1 MRKIVIFLMILYS
14 INAEA
19 LGREFPANT
28 IYAILKSVNYPQI
41 TIQEIPS
48 NWGSSMLG
56 LFFLSSATM
65 QMTPASVLRDQNNNN
80 QVQNYIYN
88 IINQPV
94 AIQPDYQG
102 RVWLI
107 WYLTNDETQGV
118 INNKYNIWK

>member
-1 MRKIVIFLMILYS
+1 MILYT

-19 LGREFPANT
+19 LGREFPPNT

-102 RVWLI
+102 RAWLI
-107 WYLTNDETQGV
+107 WYLTDDETQWV

>member
-1 MRKIVIFLMILYS
+1 MHKIIIFWIILYS
-14 INAEA
+14 TNAVA
-19 LGREFPANT
+19 LVREFPANT
-28 IYAILKSVNYPQI
+28 IFAILKSVNYPQI
-41 TIQEIPS
+41 VIQEIPS

-56 LFFLSSATM
+56 LFFLSSAKM

-107 WYLTNDETQGV
+107 WYLSNEETQWV

>member
-107 WYLTNDETQGV
+107 WYLTDNETQWV